1 MLCSVPMKAS
11 PEDKHEKSE
20 MKDALRGE
28 GLRKKQ
34 HSFQDIHQSY
44 DIYRLIVESAEDFA
58 IFTLD
63 LDGKITTWSGGANLI
78 LQYSA
83 DEIIGEDASI
93 IFTDEDRR
101 ADIMEKEIHDALYKG
116 RANDERWHRRKD
128 GSLFWAD
135 GLLMPLQDS
144 MAKVQ
149 GFLKI
154 VRDRTRY
161 RNLEEKMIT
170 LEKELTDLKQKMLS
184 KKKWLL

>member
-1 MLCSVPMKAS
+1 MFMNAPSDDA
-11 PEDKHEKSE
+11 DGKSE

-28 GLRKKQ
+28 GLKKQ
-34 HSFQDIHQSY
+34 TSFHDIHESY

-63 LDGKITTWSGGANLI
+63 LDGKITTWSAGAELI

-83 DEIIGEDASI
+83 DEIVGKDASI
-93 IFTDEDRR
+93 IFTDEDRD
-101 ADIMEKEIHDALYKG
+101 ADIMDKEIHDALYKG
-116 RANDERWHRRKD
+116 RASDERWHMRKD

-135 GLLMPLQDS
+135 GLMMPLQDS
-144 MAKVQ
+144 MTKVQ

-161 RNLEEKMIT
+161 RNLEEKMMT
-170 LEKELTDLKQKMLS
+170 LEKELADLKGQKAQ
-184 KKKWLL
+184 